1 MTNINDLYNVL
12 KEMQKVS
19 NNWLRSFPD
28 DNNELHRSMTL
39 DEVIWMIESEDF
51 FKSIESIYM
60 KEEART

>member
-19 NNWLRSFPD
+19 NNWLIRFPD
-28 DNNELHRSMTL
+28 DEKELHRSMTL

-51 FKSIESIYM
+51 FKSIEKKRY
-60 KEEART
+60 